1 MTKKVIS
8 ITLAL
13 IMLLG
18 ACAASTA
25 QAADIKILMTKTL
38 NVGQT
43 ANVSLTDPN
52 TGAKLDTI
60 WESTDPSIATVTSSG
75 KVTGKK
81 AGTCIVT
88 TWWNSKLYGVKVTVK
103 AAAKKISLSK
113 KSASLTVGKTITLK
127 LKNAKASK
135 VKWTTSNKKVATV
148 SKGKVKAKKAG
159 KATITAKYG
168 KKKYTCK
175 ITVKKKAQVS
185 AYSKLANYI
194 KKNGT
199 KSTDYGATDYTISWK
214 EDGYVLWTN
223 YRQEAKSV
231 NVAITV
237 PTPNAA
243 DCYTDFVEGIYLNLY
258 KSGKRS
264 AEYWRNADS
273 WAYYEKIYKKGST
286 VNTAK
291 LKLKYKSGP
300 KLSTANTRARALSK
314 AGMSLW
320 NKFLKA
326 RVGLNMKKLGFIYK
340 K

>member
-25 QAADIKILMTKTL
+25 LAADIKILMTKTL
-38 NVGQT
+38 KVGQT

-60 WESTDPSIATVTSSG
+60 WESTDPSIATVTATG

-81 AGTCIVT
+81 AGTCTVT

-113 KSASLTVGKTITLK
+113 KSASLTVGKTLTLK

-135 VKWTTSNKKVATV
+135 VKWSTSNKKISTV

-175 ITVKKKAQVS
+175 ITVKAKKKVS
-185 AYSKLANYI
+185 AYTKLANYL

-199 KSTDYGATDYTISWK
+199 KDTNTNSYYIKWY
-214 EDGYVLWTN
+214 EDGYVLWANYDSKNKYVNMFIGVPAANTN
-223 YRQEAKSV
+223 GLFDYE
-231 NVAITV
+231 
-237 PTPNAA
+237 
-243 DCYTDFVEGIYLNLY
+243 EGLYPALY
-258 KSGKRS
+258 KSGKRVVQ
-264 AEYWRNADS
+264 YDRNNPFS
-273 WAYYEKIYKKGST
+273 CYEKSYKKGTT

-291 LKLKYKSGP
+291 LKLKHKSGS
-300 KLSTANTRARALSK
+300 KFTKANSRARALSK